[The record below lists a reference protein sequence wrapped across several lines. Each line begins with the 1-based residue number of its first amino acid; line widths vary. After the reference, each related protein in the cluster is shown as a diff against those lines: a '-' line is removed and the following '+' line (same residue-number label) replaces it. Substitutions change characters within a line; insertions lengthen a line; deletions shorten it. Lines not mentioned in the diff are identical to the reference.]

1 MICARF
7 YLSDIQTNA
16 KERNALKRDFQEN
29 NYGKENQLII
39 QLRGFDAKHYT
50 RTERYAKQVAKLY
63 QTAAD
68 EFASLAGKINLPAG
82 GTFNFDDFPKAKKQA
97 RGIVTRLAGKIEAV
111 VTSGQRSE
119 WLAACQKNDAF

>member
-1 MICARF
+1 MA
-7 YLSDIQTNA
+7 
-16 KERNALKRDFQEN
+16 
-29 NYGKENQLII
+29 KENQLII

-111 VTSGQRSE
+111 VTSGQI
-119 WLAACQKNDAF
+119 L

>member
-1 MICARF
+1 MA
-7 YLSDIQTNA
+7 
-16 KERNALKRDFQEN
+16 
-29 NYGKENQLII
+29 KENQLII
-39 QLRGFDAKHYT
+39 QLRGFDAKHYI

-111 VTSGQRSE
+111 VTSGQRSGV
-119 WLAACQKNDAF
+119 LAYKVGRVHSSIVVNHGLIAVRFFLPLILRLCPIP

>member
-1 MICARF
+1 MA
-7 YLSDIQTNA
+7 
-16 KERNALKRDFQEN
+16 
-29 NYGKENQLII
+29 KENQLII

-111 VTSGQRSE
+111 VTSGQRSRMAGSMSE
-119 WLAACQKNDAF
+119 ERRFFSFHTSDFQTNQRRSRTLPSA

>member
-1 MICARF
+1 MA
-7 YLSDIQTNA
+7 
-16 KERNALKRDFQEN
+16 
-29 NYGKENQLII
+29 KENQLII

-82 GTFNFDDFPKAKKQA
+82 GTFN
-97 RGIVTRLAGKIEAV
+97 
-111 VTSGQRSE
+111 
-119 WLAACQKNDAF
+119 